1 VECPRRLKRVRK
13 VDAKKL
19 EEAKDFLHFLAED
32 IERKLH
38 IKR

>member
-1 VECPRRLKRVRK
+1 

-19 EEAKDFLHFLAED
+19 EEEAKDFLHFLVED
-32 IERKLH
+32 VERKLH

>member
-1 VECPRRLKRVRK
+1 

-19 EEAKDFLHFLAED
+19 EEEAKDFLHFVAED